1 MLKKFPEVFSYIP
14 MSLLYNISQISPERM
29 YSLFHCQVVS
39 FSTKNAVLREVL
51 QNYSDFLLIIFQICQ
66 RINDY

>member
-1 MLKKFPEVFSYIP
+1 MQKKIPDVFSYIP
-14 MSLLYNISQISPERM
+14 MSLLYNISQISPGRM
-29 YSLFHCQVVS
+29 YSPFHYQVVS

-51 QNYSDFLLIIFQICQ
+51 QNYSDFLSIIFQICR